1 MPFIK
6 VQKLVREG
14 DKVRSGSAAVVDT
27 SYVTGQKYHCKHVV
41 RERLGKILY
50 LSNDKRSGIF
60 QSPSR
65 GLVFYD
71 AGTDSF
77 SDVAPDDDRLAGSPI
92 LAQSR
97 KHTIFGDAYLLLTFM
112 KKQGLIPVL
121 HSVFHKDAD
130 FQRLIGHI
138 LYGILRL
145 GSKIPCN
152 DFLLRS
158 VASHLLTDVNV
169 ESFKS
174 DSRFFTMMGDDQ
186 TRLAF
191 FKSFVQYMRKRN
203 PDFGRGCY
211 VDSTPLPNDIHNNPF
226 NALCSHGTGGAT
238 LQMRLV
244 LVLDEESGLP
254 VWYDIIPG
262 NVLDLS
268 TTMDVVNDVA
278 VSLDIDIESLVLDA
292 GYVSKELLNAFHIGS
307 PKTIIGRMPAR
318 KGFPYK
324 TLYHEC
330 KPLISRGKYEFLR
343 NQHNYFGYR
352 KEITVFNQPEY
363 AYVYVDRENALNGL
377 RKYMQENEEEYEK
390 MLDRDKDWY
399 CVKFGYFV
407 LISNRKLEP
416 REMLSEYFERTDIEC
431 VFKTSKDYLGLLP
444 LSKWTAEAVRGKI
457 LLDIINTI
465 IVLQLRKVIDEKGYS
480 IPEIFGR
487 AQSLMCNSDGTMLNI
502 ETPNKQT
509 KEFYGLF
516 HYPVPSH
523 LSLADAQNLITV

>member
-6 VQKLVREG
+6 VQKLVQKDG
-14 DKVRSGSAAVVDT
+14 KILSGSAAVIDT
-27 SYVTGQKYHCKHVV
+27 SYVAGQKYHCKHVV

-50 LSNDKRSGIF
+50 LSDDKRSGIF
-60 QSPSR
+60 QSPTR

-71 AGTDSF
+71 AQNDTF
-77 SDVAPDDDRLAGSPI
+77 SDVSADDNRLQGSP
-92 LAQSR
+92 AVAHPR
-97 KHTIFGDAYLLLTFM
+97 VHTVFGDAYLLLTFM
-112 KKQGLIPVL
+112 KNQELIAVL
-121 HSVFHKDAD
+121 RSVFHKDAD
-130 FQRLIGHI
+130 FQRLIGHV
-138 LYGILRL
+138 LHGILKL
-145 GSKIPCN
+145 SSKIACN
-152 DFLLRS
+152 DFLIKS
-158 VASHLLTDVNV
+158 VASYLLTGVNT
-169 ESFKS
+169 ETFKS
-174 DSRFFTMMGDDQ
+174 DSRFFTSMGDDQ
-186 TRLAF
+186 TRLLF
-191 FKSFVQYMRKRN
+191 FKAFVQYMRKRN

-211 VDSTPLPNDIHNNPF
+211 VDSTPLPNDIRDNPF

-238 LQMRLV
+238 LQMRLI
-244 LVLDEESGLP
+244 LVLDEETGMP

-262 NVLDLS
+262 NILDLS

-292 GYVSKELLNAFHIGS
+292 GYVSKELIRAFHIGTA
-307 PKTIIGRMPAR
+307 KTIIGRMPAR

-330 KPLISRGKYEFLR
+330 KALINRGKYEFLR

-352 KEITVFNQPEY
+352 KEIEVFDQPEY

-377 RKYMQENEEEYEK
+377 RKYMQENEQEYEQ

-407 LISNRKLEP
+407 LISNRKVEP
-416 REMLSEYFERTDIEC
+416 KEMLSEYFERTNIEG
-431 VFKTSKDYLGLLP
+431 VFKTGKEYLGLLP

-465 IVLQLRKVIDEKGYS
+465 IVLQLRKVIDKEGYS

-487 AQSLMCNSDGTMLNI
+487 AQSLMCSSDGKNLFI
-502 ETPNKQT
+502 EMPNKKT
-509 KEFYGLF
+509 KEFFELF
-516 HYPVPSH
+516 HYPIPSY
-523 LSLADAQNLITV
+523 LSLVDARKLLAV